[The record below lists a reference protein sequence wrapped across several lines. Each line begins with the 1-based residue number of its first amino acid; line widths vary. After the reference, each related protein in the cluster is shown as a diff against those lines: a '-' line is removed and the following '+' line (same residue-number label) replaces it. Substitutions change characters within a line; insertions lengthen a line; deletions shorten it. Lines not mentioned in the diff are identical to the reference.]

1 MPSVRPQPWHGL
13 WRGSLLATA
22 ALLSASLA
30 ALPSLAQEQQA
41 KRYPAT
47 LAGHAVLPADTLVQ
61 APADAG
67 PLFAS
72 AGKFTNADRKR
83 VDAVGSI
90 RATSFAADPKAP
102 RGTEIML
109 PVAGQAVQGFSAIVP
124 QGNGEFLALT
134 DNGFGSKVNSVDAL
148 LMVHRVKP
156 DWQSGAMQRL
166 ETIFLRDPDR
176 KVPFAIVN
184 ENSTSRYLTG
194 ADFDPESLVVQGDR
208 LFIGEEFGPY
218 ILELSRDGVV
228 IAVHETV
235 IDGKPA
241 RSPDH
246 YRNNGLPAVPGA
258 VTFEVRRSRGFEPM
272 GVSPDGKTL
281 YPSLEGPL
289 WNAAANGFENKDGH
303 AYTRIL
309 EFDVASRTYTGRS
322 WKYRLEDN
330 ANVVADMAMIDAG
343 SALVI
348 ERDDS
353 TEGAKTQACQGEAKP
368 DCFNAPAAFKR
379 IYKIDIA
386 GADAEGFVR
395 KVGYIDLTDIADPD
409 HKARAGQAPEGR
421 FVMPHLGPE
430 GVNVVDADHIV
441 VVNDNN
447 LPYSTGRTI
456 GKADGDEMALLSVG
470 ELLRAR

>member
-1 MPSVRPQPWHGL
+1 MPSVRPSS
-13 WRGSLLATA
+13 WRGALLATA
-22 ALLSASLA
+22 TLLCA
-30 ALPSLAQEQQA
+30 AGLTTVPANAQSQEA

-67 PLFAS
+67 PLFATS
-72 AGKFTNADRKR
+72 GKFTNPDRRR

-90 RATSFAADPKAP
+90 RATSFASDPKVP
-102 RGTEIML
+102 RETEILL
-109 PVAGQAVQGFSAIVP
+109 PVAGQAVQGFSAVVP
-124 QGNGEFLALT
+124 QADGEFLTLT

-148 LMVHRVKP
+148 LMIHRVKP
-156 DWQSGAMQRL
+156 DWRSGAMRRL
-166 ETIFLRDPDR
+166 DTLFLRDPDR

-184 ENSTSRYLTG
+184 ENTTSRYLTG
-194 ADFDPESLVVQGDR
+194 ADFDPESLVVQADR
-208 LFIGEEFGPY
+208 LFIGDEFGPY
-218 ILELSRDGVV
+218 ILELTKDGVV
-228 IAVHETV
+228 VAVHETV
-235 IDGKPA
+235 VDGKPA

-258 VTFEVRRSRGFEPM
+258 VSFEVRRSRGFEPM
-272 GVSPDGKTL
+272 GVSPDGRTL

-289 WNAAANGFENKDGH
+289 WNAAANAFENKDGR

-309 EFDVASRTYTGRS
+309 EFDVASRTYTGKS

-348 ERDDS
+348 ERDDT
-353 TEGAKTQACQGEAKP
+353 TEGARTEACQGEVKP

-386 GADAEGFVR
+386 GADADGFVR

-409 HKARAGQAPEGR
+409 HKARAGQAPDGH

-430 GVNVVDADHIV
+430 GVTIVDADHIV

-470 ELLRAR
+470 DLLRAR

>member
-1 MPSVRPQPWHGL
+1 MPSARLPSWYLLPW
-13 WRGSLLATA
+13 RRALLATA
-22 ALLSASLA
+22 ALLSAGLIAPA
-30 ALPSLAQEQQA
+30 AHAQDQQA
-41 KRYPAT
+41 KRYTAT

-67 PLFAS
+67 PLFAT

-83 VDAVGSI
+83 VDAVGTI
-90 RATSFAADPKAP
+90 RATSFAADPKVP
-102 RGTEIML
+102 RETEIML
-109 PVAGQAVQGFSAIVP
+109 PVAGQAVQGFSAVVP
-124 QGNGEFLALT
+124 QPNGEFLALT

-184 ENSTSRYLTG
+184 ENTTSRYLTG
-194 ADFDPESLVVQGDR
+194 ADFDPESLVVQADR
-208 LFIGEEFGPY
+208 LFIGDEFGPY
-218 ILELSRDGVV
+218 ILELTRDGVV

-272 GVSPDGKTL
+272 GVSPDGRTL

-289 WNAAANGFENKDGH
+289 WNAAANAFENKDGR

-309 EFDVASRTYTGRS
+309 EFDVASRTYTGKS

-330 ANVVADMAMIDAG
+330 ANIVADMAMVDAG

-348 ERDDS
+348 ERDD
-353 TEGAKTQACQGEAKP
+353 TT
-368 DCFNAPAAFKR
+368 
-379 IYKIDIA
+379 
-386 GADAEGFVR
+386 
-395 KVGYIDLTDIADPD
+395 
-409 HKARAGQAPEGR
+409 
-421 FVMPHLGPE
+421 
-430 GVNVVDADHIV
+430 
-441 VVNDNN
+441 
-447 LPYSTGRTI
+447 
-456 GKADGDEMALLSVG
+456 
-470 ELLRAR
+470 

>member
-1 MPSVRPQPWHGL
+1 MPSPR
-13 WRGSLLATA
+13 RGALLATA
-22 ALLSASLA
+22 ALLCFGLVTTA
-30 ALPSLAQEQQA
+30 ARAEDRPVQ
-41 KRYPAT
+41 RFTAT
-47 LAGHAVLPADTLVQ
+47 LAGHALLPAATLV
-61 APADAG
+61 APPADAG
-67 PLFAS
+67 PLFAT
-72 AGKFTNADRKR
+72 AGKFTAADRKR
-83 VDAVGSI
+83 VDAVGSL

-102 RGTEIML
+102 RETEIAL
-109 PVAGQAVQGFSAIVP
+109 PVAGQAVQGFSAVVP
-124 QGNGEFLALT
+124 QANGEFLALT

-166 ETIFLRDPDR
+166 DTIFLRDPDR

-184 ENSTSRYLTG
+184 ENSTARYLTG

-208 LFIGEEFGPY
+208 LFIGDEFGPY

-228 IAVHETV
+228 QAVHETV

-246 YRNNGLPAVPGA
+246 YRNNALPAVPGTVA
-258 VTFEVRRSRGFEPM
+258 FEVRRSRGLEPM

-289 WNAAANGFENKDGH
+289 WNAAANAFENKDGRF
-303 AYTRIL
+303 YTRIL
-309 EFDVASRTYTGRS
+309 EFDVATRTYTGRS

-343 SALVI
+343 SAVVI
-348 ERDDS
+348 ERDDT
-353 TEGAKTQACQGEAKP
+353 TEGAKTQACKGEAKP

-379 IYKIDIA
+379 VYKIDIA
-386 GADAEGFVR
+386 GADADGFVR

-409 HKARAGQAPEGR
+409 HKARAGEAPEGR

-430 GVNVVDADHIV
+430 GVAVVDADHIV